1 MIKTN
6 KTNKI
11 KAKSKPKSTKIKAK
25 SNKMN
30 KMNKIKAKPNKMNKT
45 KKVNKSPKEAD
56 GLKIFNQGK
65 KHSKKHSKNYV
76 NIDNIGST
84 KIMYTEGNQ
93 LPKKTILEWDGHYD
107 GKNADIHMNMDID
120 GKKRQTNLKLTNDEL
135 MKILGANVVN
145 RPIDERL
152 ESLDEEVSNM
162 YGLNESSPIMMMA
175 LRQQPYQQQ
184 PYQQM
189 PLQQMPLQQMPLSPY
204 QQPYQQMPL
213 QQMPLPNV
221 PVFIN
226 EMPEEMRR

>member
-6 KTNKI
+6 KMNKI
-11 KAKSKPKSTKIKAK
+11 KATPNTKTKSKSKSKSKMKAK
-25 SNKMN
+25 SN

-107 GKNADIHMNMDID
+107 GKNADIHMNMDVD
-120 GKKRQTNLKLTNDEL
+120 GKKRQTDLKLTNDDL

-162 YGLNESSPIMMMA
+162 YGVNESSPIMMMA
-175 LRQQPYQQQ
+175 LQQQ
-184 PYQQM
+184 PLQMPLQQQ
-189 PLQQMPLQQMPLSPY
+189 PLQQMPLQMPLQMPY
-204 QQPYQQMPL
+204 QQQ
-213 QQMPLPNV
+213 PLPNV